1 MGLLYLFTATAAGAS
16 TTTAAI
22 TNTLLLLL
30 LLLLLLQLK
39 CDNSLVGEIFKFL
52 LGLLWPDKA
61 SKWLSMAHWMI

>member
-16 TTTAAI
+16 TTTAAT

-30 LLLLLLQLK
+30 LLLK